1 MLEIAQHV
9 QQFLHKHDR
18 PHVSLYEEMLQR
30 QRQKEEE
37 EKKRLAAEWE
47 AWRIREEEEVCM
59 SVCHSP
65 LYTISPPPHIPHPFH
80 PTPSPSHLTHSTS
93 ELRKRLCE
101 RRRSYER
108 ESSNTQM
115 RRRKTTLRYDLY
127 YHITLKITMSEP
139 YMIVDLVVLLEFNQ
153 SKGCIQHS
161 LFNLKLKYPV

>member
-59 SVCHSP
+59 SVCSTKSFSSLH
-65 LYTISPPPHIPHPFH
+65 HI
-80 PTPSPSHLTHSTS
+80 PSPSHPTSFPPHTLPLTPHTQHQRIEEEIMRKKA
-93 ELRKRLCE
+93 ELRE
-101 RRRSYER
+101 RVEQYSDE
-108 ESSNTQM
+108 EEEDNF
-115 RRRKTTLRYDLY
+115 
-127 YHITLKITMSEP
+127 E
-139 YMIVDLVVLLEFNQ
+139 V
-153 SKGCIQHS
+153 
-161 LFNLKLKYPV
+161 

>member
-37 EKKRLAAEWE
+37 EKKRRAAEWE
-47 AWRIREEEEVCM
+47 ARRIREEEEVCM
-59 SVCHSP
+59 SVCSFSSLH
-65 LYTISPPPHIPHPFH
+65 HI
-80 PTPSPSHLTHSTS
+80 PSPSHPTSFPPHTLPLTLTHSTS

-115 RRRKTTLRYDLY
+115 RRRKTTLRYDLH
-127 YHITLKITMSEP
+127 YHIMLKIDM
-139 YMIVDLVVLLEFNQ
+139 
-153 SKGCIQHS
+153 
-161 LFNLKLKYPV
+161 

>member
-1 MLEIAQHV
+1 MLEIAQHI

-47 AWRIREEEEVCM
+47 AWRIKEEEEVCVR
-59 SVCHSP
+59 VCSTKSLSFSH
-65 LYTISPPPHIPHPFH
+65 HIPSHTSSSPH
-80 PTPSPSHLTHSTS
+80 TLPPSHPTHSTS

-108 ESSNTQM
+108 ELRNTQM
-115 RRRKTTLRYDLY
+115 RRRKTTLRYGL
-127 YHITLKITMSEP
+127 HHHVT
-139 YMIVDLVVLLEFNQ
+139 
-153 SKGCIQHS
+153 H
-161 LFNLKLKYPV
+161 